1 MAVVSAEV
9 ERLRAQHA
17 DAVREKSAADSKCR
31 KLADKVAALE
41 GERADLRRQLAKE
54 RKEAN
59 EALAKAKS
67 AQAEANLAWAEGSL
81 ARQRAEELEERL
93 NALQTRVERAEAST
107 RSEVERTRK
116 QLMDSYHELGART
129 VDFEV
134 PDREPGLHCL
144 EWLQEELLALP
155 AIVEGFMSYASLV
168 TCEGAMNALSREGCR
183 HYEVFDQAN
192 EDFERDIYKVE
203 DLVVKESAG
212 ALYDRMWGPHDWEVV
227 RELTETA
234 RGQVMFDFCLVFV
247 ECGLYVGLL
256 NLCVVSQAA
265 RGEKVEDFGALNSV
279 QPDSESNPVAA
290 VSEAAPEPPPETVE
304 GVPDAPTATVAGG
317 GPSPTAAARA
327 EDPVKMAAEP
337 VAEDPTTAGSSQV
350 A

>member
-1 MAVVSAEV
+1 VSADV
-9 ERLRAQHA
+9 ERLWAQHA

-41 GERADLRRQLAKE
+41 GEKADLRRQLAEE

-59 EALAKAKS
+59 EALAKAQS
-67 AQAEANLAWAEGSL
+67 AQAEANLVRAEGSL

-93 NALQTRVERAEAST
+93 NALQTRVERTEAST

-129 VDFEV
+129 ADFEV
-134 PDREPGLHCL
+134 PDREPGLRCL

-168 TCEGAMNALSREGCR
+168 TWEGAMNALSREGCR
-183 HYEVFDQAN
+183 HYEVFDQAD

-203 DLVVKESAG
+203 DPVVKESVG
-212 ALYDRMWGPHDWEVV
+212 ALYDRMWGPLGREVV
-227 RELTETA
+227 RERTETA

-256 NLCVVSQAA
+256 NLCAVSQAA
-265 RGEKVEDFGALNSV
+265 RGENVEDFGALNSA
-279 QPDSESNPVAA
+279 QPDPESNPVAA
-290 VSEAAPEPPPETVE
+290 VSGAAP
-304 GVPDAPTATVAGG
+304 GN
-317 GPSPTAAARA
+317 RRRRR
-327 EDPVKMAAEP
+327 
-337 VAEDPTTAGSSQV
+337 
-350 A
+350 